1 MNTEE
6 FSTPA
11 ESIYQLKI
19 SLKGLLP
26 PIWRRVQVGSHLSLA
41 YLHKVLQIAMGWG
54 QYHAYYFFIQGK
66 CYGQPDL
73 DVAGLTNAHQIRL
86 AEVISQEGHK
96 FIYLYDLADDWQ
108 HVVKV
113 EKIIPPEPGVY
124 YPRCLAGTRACP
136 PEECGGIWEYTH
148 LLEIIKN
155 PTHKEYHDI
164 MEHFGG
170 HFDPEDFDPE
180 RVNRAL
186 RPIR

>member
-1 MNTEE
+1 MNTEV
-6 FSTPA
+6 SLPPA
-11 ESIYQLKI
+11 EPIYQLKI

-26 PIWRRVQVGSHLSLA
+26 PIWRRIQVSSNLHLASL
-41 YLHKVLQIAMGWG
+41 HQVFQIAMGWG
-54 QYHAYYFFIQGK
+54 QYQPYYFIIHGIR
-66 CYGQPDL
+66 YGQPVL
-73 DVAGLTNAHQIRL
+73 DGVKNAQQTRL
-86 AEVISQEGHK
+86 AEVVETEGYK
-96 FIYLYDLADDWQ
+96 FIYLYDPADDWQ

-113 EKIIPPEPGVY
+113 EKIIPPEPGIY
-124 YPRCLAGTRACP
+124 YPRCLAGSRACP

-148 LLEIIKN
+148 LLEIIQN
-155 PTHKEYHDI
+155 PTHTEYHEM